1 MSPASSWLRLMFT
14 PGIAR
19 PAAQVSLAVGTVLNA
34 LNQGPELLH
43 HGQVS
48 WPRVAMNYVV
58 PWCVSAFS
66 AARQATSRP
75 VAP

>member
-1 MSPASSWLRLMFT
+1 MNHASSWWRLMFT
-14 PGIAR
+14 PAIAR
-19 PAAQVSLAVGTVLNA
+19 SAAQVSLVVGTVLNA

>member
-1 MSPASSWLRLMFT
+1 MSLASSWLRQMFT
-14 PGIAR
+14 PAIAR
-19 PAAQVSLAVGTVLNA
+19 SAAQVSLVVGTVLNA
-34 LNQGPELLH
+34 VNQGPELLH

-48 WPRVAMNYVV
+48 WPRVAMNFVV

>member
-1 MSPASSWLRLMFT
+1 MSRGASLLRLMFSAR
-14 PGIAR
+14 IAR
-19 PAAQVSLAVGTVLNA
+19 QAAQVSLVVGTVLNA
-34 LNQGPELLH
+34 VNQGPELLH

-66 AARQATSRP
+66 AARQAMP
-75 VAP
+75 